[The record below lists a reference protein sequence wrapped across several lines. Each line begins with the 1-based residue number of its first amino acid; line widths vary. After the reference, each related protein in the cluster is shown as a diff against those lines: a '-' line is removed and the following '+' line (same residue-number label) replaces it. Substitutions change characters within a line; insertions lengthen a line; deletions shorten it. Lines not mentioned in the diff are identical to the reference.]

1 MARYLTPSKI
11 GLLAL
16 VALYTDSVVPT
27 AATIPLLSFLV
38 THLLPS
44 DAQKPLKRSHEPAR
58 KFAVVIDDFQRA
70 TITHA
75 SGIPGR
81 TLWDLF
87 LKKLWEI
94 NSLDALHVFF
104 EALSLLLAKGR
115 EELQKDAEHGIVHAT
130 DSVLLSRTSPL
141 GAFVRRAQLEFTR
154 LQFHD
159 RTTLWKAFVTYREPT
174 LGMWKRR
181 NPAAGKTSF
190 DINLQEDNLLM
201 MGRMIDVVYGDL
213 ADEERQAAE
222 VSTDDVEKVLEF
234 QVNEMQ
240 STLADLDLGQAVAS
254 TDVLLRDGY
263 QNIRGHEIAI
273 QEYDTGRRDS
283 PKSEPLRKVCKKP
296 VLCKTYVLRMADFS
310 TRGRLETIPPHSTTS
325 TDTSTIRCT
334 IVTVPSTSMHYSTLQ
349 FCKRTSAVLQRH

>member
-16 VALYTDSVVPT
+16 VALYSDGIVPT

-38 THLLPS
+38 AHLLPS
-44 DAQKPLKRSHEPAR
+44 DAPKPVTQPDEPAR
-58 KFAVVIDDFQRA
+58 KFAVVIDEFQKA

-104 EALSLLLAKGR
+104 DTLAILLAKTR
-115 EELQKDAEHGIVHAT
+115 EEIQKDAENGIPQAT
-130 DSVLLSRTSPL
+130 DKVLLSRNSPL

-159 RTTLWKAFVTYREPT
+159 RITLWKAFVTYREPT
-174 LGMWKRR
+174 MAMWKRR
-181 NPAAGKTSF
+181 NPGAGKTSF
-190 DINLQEDNLLM
+190 DSNLREENALILDRL
-201 MGRMIDVVYGDL
+201 IDVVYGDL
-213 ADEERQAAE
+213 ADEERPE
-222 VSTDDVEKVLEF
+222 FEISTDDVEKVLEF

-240 STLADLDLGQAVAS
+240 STLVVIDLGRILTS
-254 TDVLLRDGY
+254 TDVSLRNGY
-263 QNIRGHEIAI
+263 
-273 QEYDTGRRDS
+273 
-283 PKSEPLRKVCKKP
+283 
-296 VLCKTYVLRMADFS
+296 
-310 TRGRLETIPPHSTTS
+310 
-325 TDTSTIRCT
+325 
-334 IVTVPSTSMHYSTLQ
+334 
-349 FCKRTSAVLQRH
+349 